1 MRNPTTPVTDALY
14 EYILAHTVREDHLLD
29 ALLRE
34 TRNLPNAH
42 WAATPEQVAFLTM
55 LVRLTQAR
63 RILEIG
69 TFTGYATLAMALAQ
83 PDDGTIVTCDIAA
96 GWSEMGLHYW
106 RDAKVERQIERRIGR
121 SHDIVRQLL
130 AEGHM
135 GTFDLIYL
143 DADKAE
149 YGNFIAAA
157 EALLVPG
164 GLLVADD
171 MFWNGRVV
179 DDSDPDPK
187 TAAVREFNARIFEDL
202 RFDLAMVPIANGMT
216 LARKR

>member
-1 MRNPTTPVTDALY
+1 MRTPTTLVTDALY
-14 EYILAHTVREDHLLD
+14 EYLLAHTVRENHILD
-29 ALLRE
+29 TLLRE

-42 WAATPEQVAFLTM
+42 WAATPEQVAFLQM

-63 RILEIG
+63 RVLEIG

-106 RDAKVERQIERRIGR
+106 REAKVDKRIERRIGR
-121 SHDIVRQLL
+121 AHDTVRALL
-130 AEGHM
+130 AEGCM
-135 GTFDLIYL
+135 ETFDLIYL
-143 DADKAE
+143 DANKAN
-149 YGNFIAAA
+149 YPNFIPAA
-157 EALLVPG
+157 EGLLRPG

-171 MFWNGRVV
+171 VFWGGRVIDETDIDV
-179 DDSDPDPK
+179 K
-187 TAAVREFNARIFEDL
+187 TAGVREFNDRLFADT

-216 LARKR
+216 LAKKK